1 MHDDDNDD
9 QRVSTVSVKLLPC
22 LLDVFTRMFNSKE
35 LGDRDCKLIQTLD
48 ATISIANA
56 GFAPGWHHRGS
67 THHVSFPPTSLLVLA
82 STRRHANRDTR
93 LKPTEDFTAHR
104 ILNLLTHL
112 HSSPSCQYIFR
123 AATLAATEPPKTR
136 SLASCTFAPHP
147 PTSHSTRR
155 RSRNGPY
162 STFHEQL
169 FRSLSSL
176 TLCNYSLYFHHCIVS
191 TGGGVL

>member
-35 LGDRDCKLIQTLD
+35 LGDRDCKLIETLD

-104 ILNLLTHL
+104 ILNLLTQL
-112 HSSPSCQYIFR
+112 HSS
-123 AATLAATEPPKTR
+123 T
-136 SLASCTFAPHP
+136 PHP
-147 PTSHSTRR
+147 A
-155 RSRNGPY
+155 
-162 STFHEQL
+162 
-169 FRSLSSL
+169 
-176 TLCNYSLYFHHCIVS
+176 VS
-191 TGGGVL
+191 TSSGLHTRCHRTTKDSQPCILHICPTPTHLLLDEPTITQWTLLNIPRATV

>member
-1 MHDDDNDD
+1 MLELPATLMHNDD

-104 ILNLLTHL
+104 ILNLLTQL
-112 HSSPSCQYIFR
+112 HSSTPHPAVSTSSGLPHSLPQNHQR
-123 AATLAATEPPKTR
+123 LAALHPAHLPHT
-136 SLASCTFAPHP
+136 HP
-147 PTSHSTRR
+147 PLTRRADDHAMDPTQHST
-155 RSRNGPY
+155 SN
-162 STFHEQL
+162 HL
-169 FRSLSSL
+169 D
-176 TLCNYSLYFHHCIVS
+176 H
-191 TGGGVL
+191 

>member
-1 MHDDDNDD
+1 
-9 QRVSTVSVKLLPC
+9 
-22 LLDVFTRMFNSKE
+22 MFNSKE
-35 LGDRDCKLIQTLD
+35 LGDRDCKLIQTLN

-104 ILNLLTHL
+104 ILNLLTQL
-112 HSSPSCQYIFR
+112 HSS
-123 AATLAATEPPKTR
+123 T
-136 SLASCTFAPHP
+136 PHP
-147 PTSHSTRR
+147 AVSTSSGLPHSLPQNHQRLTALHPAHLPHTHAPTSHSTSR

-162 STFHEQL
+162 STFHEQP

-191 TGGGVL
+191 TGGGVLWWNT